1 MSADENVLLSEDR
14 GAVRLLT
21 MNRPSKLNAL
31 DTRLSRALLD
41 ALLAAD
47 EDDAIRALVLTG
59 AGRSFCAGADTSE
72 FSSLTPDDP
81 DAVLARADLTTRLQA
96 QFPRLKKPVVAAAR
110 GHALGGGAGLL
121 LASDLVVA
129 APSLKL
135 GYPEM
140 AHGIVPA
147 IVMTGLVRQLGP
159 KPAFELV
166 GLGKPIGAE
175 RARELGLVNRIA
187 DEEALVDVA
196 LELATAMAEVSPL
209 AMRTTKELFYRVME
223 LPYDQAI
230 LAGRDANVMM
240 RGFAKRKDP

>member
-1 MSADENVLLSEDR
+1 MTQESVLLTEDR
-14 GAVRLLT
+14 GAVRILT
-21 MNRPSKLNAL
+21 MNRPAKLNAL
-31 DTRLSRALLD
+31 DTALTSGLLE
-41 ALLAAD
+41 ALAAADGD
-47 EDDAIRALVLTG
+47 ESVRALVLTG
-59 AGRSFCAGADTSE
+59 SGRSFCAGADTSE
-72 FSSLTPDDP
+72 FSSLTPENP
-81 DAVLARADLTTRLQA
+81 EAVLARADLTTRLQA

-110 GHALGGGAGLL
+110 GHTLGGGAGLM
-121 LASDLVVA
+121 LACDMVVA

-175 RARELGLVNRIA
+175 RALALGLINRIA
-187 DEEALVDVA
+187 DEAALIEAAV
-196 LELATAMAEVSPL
+196 ELATSMAEVSPL

-240 RGFAKRKDP
+240 RSFRKRSPT